1 MERKEFLGKLGGG
14 IGLTCVA
21 CMMNACSK
29 EDTTTP
35 TTPTTPALLTVNLS
49 TQITGVGDYVSD
61 KGIIV
66 VRTATGNVAASFIA
80 FNNECPHRGNT
91 VTFVKTNSTF
101 NCSLHGSNFNADGTL
116 KNGPATTGLI
126 KKNLQVT
133 GTTLSVV
140 S

>member
-29 EDTTTP
+29 EEATTP
-35 TTPTTPALLTVNLS
+35 TTPTTPALLSVNLS
-49 TQITGVGDYVSD
+49 TQITAVGDFISD

-91 VTFVKTNSTF
+91 VTFVKASNTF
-101 NCSLHGSNFNADGTL
+101 NCSLHNSNFNADGTR
-116 KNGPATTGLI
+116 KDGPTPSGLI

>member
-1 MERKEFLGKLGGG
+1 
-14 IGLTCVA
+14 
-21 CMMNACSK
+21 MMNACSK
-29 EDTTTP
+29 EETTTP

-49 TQITGVGDYVSD
+49 TQITAVGDYVSD

-91 VTFVKTNSTF
+91 VTFVKTNNTF
-101 NCSLHGSNFNADGTL
+101 NCSLHGSNFNGDGTL

>member
-29 EDTTTP
+29 EETP
-35 TTPTTPALLTVNLS
+35 TQTTPTTPALLTVNLS
-49 TQITGVGDYVSD
+49 TQITAVGDYVSD

-66 VRTATGNVAASFIA
+66 VRTGTGNVAANFIA

-91 VTFVKTNSTF
+91 VIFQNDSKTFY
-101 NCSLHGSNFNADGTL
+101 CSLHQSRFNADGTL

-126 KKNLQVT
+126 KKNLTVT
-133 GTTLSVV
+133 GTTLTVV

>member
-1 MERKEFLGKLGGG
+1 MERKEFLAKLGGG

-29 EDTTTP
+29 EEATTP

-49 TQITGVGDYVSD
+49 TQLTSVGDFLSD

-66 VRTATGNVAASFIA
+66 VRTATGNVATSFVA
-80 FNNECPHRGNT
+80 FNNECPHQRNP
-91 VTFVKTNSTF
+91 VTFIKSNNTF
-101 NCSLHGSNFNADGTL
+101 NCSFHQSNFSIDGA
-116 KNGPATTGLI
+116 KISGPAQSGLV

-133 GTTLSVV
+133 GNTLTVV